1 VETVRQLLDL
11 GDLKVR
17 GWNVSPEEKNFVEE
31 TGYGLLAG
39 LGTVL
44 QS

>member
-1 VETVRQLLDL
+1 VETVRKLLDL

-17 GWNVSPEEKNFVEE
+17 GWDVSPEEKNFVEE
-31 TGYGLLAG
+31 TGCGLLAG
-39 LGTVL
+39 LRIVL